1 MPISDNHRQSGFTLM
16 EVLVVMI
23 IMGVLAG
30 VALPSYGVHIER
42 VRATEGVQLLT
53 ALLAAQER
61 FRLENNAYTTAI
73 ANLDIDLPNAAN
85 FTVPPN
91 LFNLTTR
98 VASIVRTDNSYTL
111 CINSTGVVS
120 CSGAADICAKYAAG
134 GANICP

>member
-1 MPISDNHRQSGFTLM
+1 MSDNRRESGFTLM
-16 EVLVVMI
+16 EMLVVVI
-23 IMGVLAG
+23 ILGVLAG
-30 VALPSYGVHIER
+30 VALPSYSVHVER
-42 VRATEGVQLLT
+42 VRASEGVQLLT

-61 FRLENNAYTTAI
+61 YRLENNAYTTAI

-91 LFNLTTR
+91 LYNLATR
-98 VASIVRTDNSYTL
+98 VATLVRTDNSYTL

-120 CSGAADICAKYAAG
+120 CSGAANICSQYAPG